1 MSEKAKFWA
10 ISKESEK
17 FSRFNPKFGKFREIW
32 LKLLRG
38 PRNDRQSEKF

>member
-17 FSRFNPKFGKFREIW
+17 FSRFNPKFGKFR
-32 LKLLRG
+32 
-38 PRNDRQSEKF
+38 RNLAKIAKRAEK